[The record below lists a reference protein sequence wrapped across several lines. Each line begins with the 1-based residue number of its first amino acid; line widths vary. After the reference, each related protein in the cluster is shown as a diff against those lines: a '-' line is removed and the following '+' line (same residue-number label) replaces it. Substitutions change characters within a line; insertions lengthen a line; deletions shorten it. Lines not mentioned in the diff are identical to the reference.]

1 MASLSMRMCCSLVTT
16 YDAFAKIEYTCLST
30 LRIREG
36 CLAAKKDAYTAVRTA
51 IVFTGETR
59 RCSKLGEASGFP
71 SPKGFDGPG
80 SRRSMSAAV
89 VLLCAA

>member
-1 MASLSMRMCCSLVTT
+1 MGTPLNSVTAADSLLQVG
-16 YDAFAKIEYTCLST
+16 FTCLST

-59 RCSKLGEASGFP
+59 RCSKLGEASGLP

-80 SRRSMSAAV
+80 SRRLMSAAV
-89 VLLCAA
+89 VLLWAA